1 MDYGYK
7 SKPTLVQVVSFK
19 MKKEISE
26 EAKRLAGGTTNA
38 RVVFGCYQKARSHV
52 MRGLD
57 EEQQQ
62 QLEKEREKWEEHG
75 LPEKEKARYASMKHG
90 AIKSDG

>member
-1 MDYGYK
+1 
-7 SKPTLVQVVSFK
+7 
-19 MKKEISE
+19 
-26 EAKRLAGGTTNA
+26 
-38 RVVFGCYQKARSHV
+38 

-57 EEQQQ
+57 EEQRQ